1 MSKTQS
7 GTLLIADITGYTFF
21 LSESELEH
29 AQEILETLLEILIKE
44 TRPRSS
50 FRAPPATPSLVTPS
64 VTWKFRGKR
73 SLNCWNTST
82 SSSARRSS

>member
-29 AQEILETLLEILIKE
+29 AQEILE
-44 TRPRSS
+44 
-50 FRAPPATPSLVTPS
+50 SLV
-64 VTWKFRGKR
+64 VI
-73 SLNCWNTST
+73 ST
-82 SSSARRSS
+82 KLFVL